1 MEVFPLV
8 DFRPVNR
15 LIGVDSDER
24 PFLLRLDEAPI
35 VFQLGLIA
43 EELLRGI
50 RRDAAI
56 GGYPEFLLLAS
67 LVAVLNGR
75 TVDMFTDT
83 SKRPF
88 FGFSAEIDRIF
99 DKEKRSRP
107 FQIGQNPRFLAFFS
121 RF

>member
-1 MEVFPLV
+1 MCIRDSGNVLFLEKPDVFERIDGVSGESRNGFGYDHVHPAVDGVLDHPLEVFPLV
-8 DFRPVNR
+8 DFRPGNR

-56 GGYPEFLLLAS
+56 GG
-67 LVAVLNGR
+67 
-75 TVDMFTDT
+75 
-83 SKRPF
+83 
-88 FGFSAEIDRIF
+88 
-99 DKEKRSRP
+99 
-107 FQIGQNPRFLAFFS
+107 
-121 RF
+121 

>member
-8 DFRPVNR
+8 DFRPGNR

-67 LVAVLNGR
+67 IVAVLNGR

-88 FGFSAEIDRIF
+88 LDFRPKSTGFLTKKKGLDLSKSVKTLDF
-99 DKEKRSRP
+99 
-107 FQIGQNPRFLAFFS
+107 
-121 RF
+121 